1 MAVSIFTNVP
11 SLNAQRNLSI
21 TQNQLNQ
28 SIQRLSSGLRINSAK
43 DDAAGIAIATRQTV
57 QIQGLTVAIRNAND
71 GISVAQTAEGAMDE
85 MVKSLVRANDL
96 ALQAASYNTDA
107 DRQSLQEEV
116 SQIVSE
122 LGRIVSQTRYNGQ
135 VLLDGGFGA
144 NFQVGTNVDETIG
157 INISDLST
165 GSLGVA
171 TSYDAIAD
179 LDDDA
184 LGDAAVLAY
193 RNSTATDATL
203 NDIALTAADGSGFAV
218 GTDSKDI
225 INAINLISGE
235 TGITAF
241 GYGNNL
247 IGAAATAAAATDSVD
262 GEVVINGVAIS
273 TNGLSAVADVITA
286 INNAS
291 DSTGVTAQLETTEGY
306 VALTNRTG
314 EAITANITGEAATML
329 GIGVQSV
336 DAGDNGLIVLSG
348 AVGATAGFDSAAT
361 QLAIT
366 GDALGATSTVPLTNS
381 TLNDANIDTVAGA
394 NLSLLIFQGAID
406 TINGDRATL
415 GAQLNRFESTIRN
428 LENVRE
434 NITAARGRLVDA
446 DFAEE
451 TAKLTRAQ
459 ILQQAGIAMVAQAN
473 TLPQAALALLQ

>member
-43 DDAAGIAIATRQTV
+43 DDAAGIAIATRETV

-85 MVKSLVRANDL
+85 MVKSLIRANDL

-116 SQIVSE
+116 AQIVSE
-122 LGRIVSQTRYNGQ
+122 LQRTVSQTRYNGQ

-144 NFQVGTNVDETIG
+144 NIQVGTNVNETIG
-157 INISDLST
+157 ISISDLSA
-165 GSLGVA
+165 SALGVS
-171 TSYDAIAD
+171 TSYEN
-179 LDDDA
+179 LTN
-184 LGDAAVLAY
+184 LSDAAFGEDAALAY
-193 RNSTATDATL
+193 RTATTANSTINGESLLASDGGVF
-203 NDIALTAADGSGFAV
+203 AA
-218 GTDSKDI
+218 GTDSREK
-225 INAINLISGE
+225 INAINLLTGQ

-241 GYGNNL
+241 SYGNNL
-247 IGAAATAAAATDSVD
+247 VGAAATAAAASSSS
-262 GEVVINGVAIS
+262 GNEVVINGVEIDTTADSI
-273 TNGLSAVADVITA
+273 AADYVATINTYTA
-286 INNAS
+286 E
-291 DSTGVTAQLETTEGY
+291 TGVFATLGSNNF
-306 VALTNRTG
+306 VVLSNRTG
-314 EAITANITGEAATML
+314 DAITANFTGYAATAT

-336 DAGDNGLIVLSG
+336 DAGDNGLIALSG
-348 AVGATAGFDSAAT
+348 AIGATVGFDDGAT
-361 QLAIT
+361 TGAAIT
-366 GDALGATSTVPLTNS
+366 GNASTSVTLTDQS
-381 TLNDANIDTVAGA
+381 LNDANIDTVGGA

-406 TINGDRATL
+406 SINSDRATL